1 MRASRYLCVGVAP
14 DVVVAERRV
23 RLPPRGLEPRVLIG
37 RVIQHEIRDHPQAVA
52 MGGLEEAVEVR
63 HGPVVGMDRL
73 VVGDVVAV
81 VAQRRLE
88 EGQEPEAVDA
98 ELLQVGELTRQPREV
113 ADAVVIAVPEGAHVQ
128 FVEDGV
134 LVPEGIVIHVA
145 RLGSAQ

>member
-1 MRASRYLCVGVAP
+1 
-14 DVVVAERRV
+14 
-23 RLPPRGLEPRVLIG
+23 
-37 RVIQHEIRDHPQAVA
+37 
-52 MGGLEEAVEVR
+52 MGGLEKAVEIR

-88 EGQEPEAVDA
+88 EGEEPEAVDA
-98 ELLQVGELTRQPREV
+98 ELLQVAELTRQPREV

-134 LVPEGIVIHVA
+134 LVPEGIVTH
-145 RLGSAQ
+145 Q